1 MLKKFTVAS
10 WLTVLAAIAGV
21 VGVIFMLKSSN
32 IDTAYAYKTVGTL
45 TLMGVCGVALCLA
58 AVWTPTVFGNHDII
72 STFGAVGAIALFM
85 AIVSTMIS
93 DRVLMIAG
101 LFSYNSQNM
110 VGWSVFYA
118 TVTATVAFVLGC
130 LLLIIA
136 SFMKNAKTAK

>member
-1 MLKKFTVAS
+1 MLKKFTAAS
-10 WLTVLAAIAGV
+10 WLTVLAAIAGI

-32 IDTAYAYKTVGTL
+32 IDTAYAYKTVGKL
-45 TLMGVCGVALCLA
+45 TLMGVCGVVLCLL
-58 AVWTPTVFGNHDII
+58 AVWAPTVFGNHDII

-85 AIVSTMIS
+85 AIVGTMIS

-118 TVTATVAFVLGC
+118 TVTGAVAFVMGC
-130 LLLIIA
+130 LLLIVS
-136 SFMKNAKTAK
+136 SFMKNAKTVK

>member
-10 WLTVLAAIAGV
+10 WLTVLAAVAGI

-32 IDTAYAYKTVGTL
+32 IDTAYAYKTVSTL
-45 TLMGVCGVALCLA
+45 TLMGACGVVLCLL
-58 AVWTPTVFGNHDII
+58 AVWTPTVLGNHDII

-85 AIVSTMIS
+85 AVVGTMIS
-93 DRVLMIAG
+93 DRVLLIAG

-118 TVTATVAFVLGC
+118 TVTAAVAFVLGC
-130 LLLIIA
+130 VLLIVA

>member
-45 TLMGVCGVALCLA
+45 TLMGVCGVVLCLA

-118 TVTATVAFVLGC
+118 TVTAIAALVIGS
-130 LLLIIA
+130 LLLIIG
-136 SFMKNAKTAK
+136 SFARNAK

>member
-1 MLKKFTVAS
+1 MLKKFTAAS
-10 WLTVLAAIAGV
+10 WLTVLAAIAGI
-21 VGVIFMLKSSN
+21 VGVAFMLKSSN
-32 IDTAYAYKTVGTL
+32 IDTAYAYKTVSKL
-45 TLMGVCGVALCLA
+45 TLMGVCGVVLCLL

-85 AIVSTMIS
+85 AVVGTMVS

-118 TVTATVAFVLGC
+118 TVTGAVAFVLGC
-130 LLLIIA
+130 LLLIVA

>member
-10 WLTVLAAIAGV
+10 WLTVLAAVAGI

-32 IDTAYAYKTVGTL
+32 IDTAYAYKTVSTL
-45 TLMGVCGVALCLA
+45 TLMGACGVVLCLL
-58 AVWTPTVFGNHDII
+58 AVWTPTVLGNHDII

-85 AIVSTMIS
+85 PGVGTMIS

-118 TVTATVAFVLGC
+118 TVTAAVAFVLGC
-130 LLLIIA
+130 VLLIVA

>member
-10 WLTVLAAIAGV
+10 WMTVLAAVAGI
-21 VGVIFMLKSSN
+21 VGVAFMLKSSN
-32 IDTAYAYKTVGTL
+32 IDTAYAYKTVSKL
-45 TLMGVCGVALCLA
+45 TLMGVCGVILCLV
-58 AVWTPTVFGNHDII
+58 AVWTPTALGNHDII
-72 STFGAVGAIALFM
+72 GTFGTVGAIALFM
-85 AIVSTMIS
+85 AIVGTMIS

-118 TVTATVAFVLGC
+118 TVTAAVAFVVGC

-136 SFMKNAKTAK
+136 SFMKNAKTVK